1 MFIWWS
7 AFQGIRHGDF
17 TADIPVSLATAAA
30 IAIGQYSAAAV
41 VAVLLLIGGMLE
53 NFVAARA
60 GKALEAL
67 SKLLPDRVTVRK
79 AGRDIVVAL
88 EEVAAGDLLLIRS
101 GERIAVDGEVI
112 TGTASVNQSAITG
125 ESLPVE
131 KQPGDTVFAG
141 TLNEVGTVEVRATKV
156 GQETTL
162 GQIRRMVEEAQ
173 EQKAPI
179 ERLLNRY
186 AKFYTPTAVVL
197 GLLLWWWSGD
207 MMRAITMLIVFC
219 PCVMVLATP
228 TALVAS
234 IGNAALRG
242 SLVKK
247 GATIEALAKI
257 DTVIFDK
264 TGTLTVGQP
273 KLTQVIPLNGLEE
286 INILNLAAVAEKF
299 SEHPLG
305 RAIVQAAQARSLSIP
320 DPEEFEVMPGM
331 GVRAA
336 VNGSRLLL
344 GRPQLLVEQG
354 LLSADNLQVTAGE
367 QAAPGQTVV
376 AVAIGEEVTGLLT
389 LQDVLRPEAQAAVSQ
404 LHALGIRT
412 VLVTGDNWAT
422 ANQIAAELNISE
434 VYAETLPETKVKIVK
449 RLQSEGRKVAF
460 VGDGVND
467 GPALATADVGIAM
480 GLAGT
485 DVAIETAEIA
495 LLADDLSRLPHL
507 LTLSRQAIRAIKQN
521 LVFSLGVLAG
531 AVGLTIPGI
540 LTPVTGALLHELSSI
555 PVIANSARLIG
566 CENRPDSKRRKRNI
580 IRGKNMRMRTTL
592 ITSIALVSALL
603 GAIACTPPPIVTSL
617 PSTVRRVAVLPP
629 YQLGAAETRAATSSD
644 LLGLPART
652 IGDVL
657 AQQARARLAA
667 KGFEVI
673 EPSVVK
679 LATEDRVP
687 TSPKMAEQIM
697 ERRNLTRRP
706 CTSKYGAGSRRRMR
720 AG

>member
-1 MFIWWS
+1 MFTPAKDFCTTCARGVKGFTRHYRDFLLDPSTVFTLLSFSLLIIATVHNPKGLLSSGDPHETSAPFYLAAALVGSMFIWWS

-79 AGRDIVVAL
+79 EGKDITVAL
-88 EEVAAGDLLLIRS
+88 EKVAAGDRLLIRS
-101 GERIAVDGEVI
+101 GERVAVDGEVI

-173 EQKAPI
+173 EKKAPI
-179 ERLLNRY
+179 ERMLNRY
-186 AKFYTPTAVVL
+186 AKFYTPTAIVL

-257 DTVIFDK
+257 DTIIFDK

-286 INILNLAAVAEKF
+286 INILHLAAVAEKF

-305 RAIVQAAQARSLSIP
+305 RAIVQAAHARSLSIP
-320 DPEEFEVMPGM
+320 DPEEFEVMPGL
-331 GVRAA
+331 GVRAT
-336 VNGSRLLL
+336 VNGCRLLL
-344 GRPQLLVEQG
+344 GRPTLLVEQG
-354 LLSADNLQVTAGE
+354 FSAESLQTIACE
-367 QAAPGQTVV
+367 QAVPGQTVV
-376 AVAIGEEVTGLLT
+376 GVAIGAEVTGMLT
-389 LQDVLRPEAQAAVSQ
+389 LQDVLRPEARSAVRQ
-404 LHALGIRT
+404 LNALGIRIA
-412 VLVTGDNWAT
+412 LVTGDNWPT

-434 VYAETLPETKVKIVK
+434 VYAEVLPETKVEIVK
-449 RLQSEGRKVAF
+449 RLQSEGRRVAF

-480 GLAGT
+480 GIAGT

-495 LLADDLSRLPHL
+495 LLADDLAKLPHL
-507 LTLSRQAIRAIKQN
+507 LTLSKQAIRAIKQN
-521 LVFSLGVLAG
+521 LVFSLAVLAG

-540 LTPVTGALLHELSSI
+540 LNPVTGALLHELSSI

-566 CENRPDSKRRKRNI
+566 S
-580 IRGKNMRMRTTL
+580 RG
-592 ITSIALVSALL
+592 
-603 GAIACTPPPIVTSL
+603 
-617 PSTVRRVAVLPP
+617 
-629 YQLGAAETRAATSSD
+629 RA
-644 LLGLPART
+644 
-652 IGDVL
+652 
-657 AQQARARLAA
+657 
-667 KGFEVI
+667 
-673 EPSVVK
+673 
-679 LATEDRVP
+679 
-687 TSPKMAEQIM
+687 
-697 ERRNLTRRP
+697 
-706 CTSKYGAGSRRRMR
+706 
-720 AG
+720 

>member
-1 MFIWWS
+1 MRAQSQYFLKEERRMVLQAKDVCTTCARGVKLFTRRYHNFLIDPSTLFTLASLLLLIIAGVHNPKGLLSSGDPGETGAPLYLAAALVGSVFIWWS
-7 AFQGIRHGDF
+7 AFQGIRQGDF

-60 GKALEAL
+60 GRALEAL

-79 AGRDIVVAL
+79 EGTDITVAL
-88 EEVAAGDLLLIRS
+88 EEVTAGDLLLIRS

-131 KQPGDTVFAG
+131 KQPGDAVFAG

-162 GQIRRMVEEAQ
+162 GQIRRMVKEAQ
-173 EQKAPI
+173 EKKAPI
-179 ERLLNRY
+179 ERMLNRY
-186 AKFYTPTAVVL
+186 AKFYTPTAIVL

-242 SLVKK
+242 SLIKK

-273 KLTQVIPLNGLEE
+273 KLTRIIPLNGLEE
-286 INILNLAAVAEKF
+286 VSILGLAAVAEKF

-305 RAIVQAAQARSLSIP
+305 RAIVQAAQARNLSVP
-320 DPEEFEVMPGM
+320 DPAEFEVMPGL

-336 VNGSRLLL
+336 VNGRRLLL
-344 GRPQLLVEQG
+344 GRPQLLIEQG
-354 LLSADNLQVTAGE
+354 LRLAENLQVADGA
-367 QAAPGQTVV
+367 QALAGQTVV
-376 AVAIGEEVTGLLT
+376 GIAIGDEVTGT
-389 LQDVLRPEAQAAVSQ
+389 LSLEDVLRPEAQAAVSK
-404 LHALGIRT
+404 LNSLGIRT
-412 VLVTGDNWAT
+412 ILVTGDNWAT
-422 ANQIAAELNISE
+422 ANQIAAQLNIGE
-434 VYAETLPETKVKIVK
+434 VYAETLPQIKVEIVK
-449 RLQSEGRKVAF
+449 RLQAEGRTVAF

-480 GLAGT
+480 GIAGT

-495 LLADDLSRLPHL
+495 LLADDLAKLPHL
-507 LTLSRQAIRAIKQN
+507 LTLSRQAIRAIQQN

-540 LTPVTGALLHELSSI
+540 LNPVTGALLHELSSI

-566 CENRPDSKRRKRNI
+566 LRER
-580 IRGKNMRMRTTL
+580 
-592 ITSIALVSALL
+592 
-603 GAIACTPPPIVTSL
+603 AC
-617 PSTVRRVAVLPP
+617 
-629 YQLGAAETRAATSSD
+629 
-644 LLGLPART
+644 
-652 IGDVL
+652 
-657 AQQARARLAA
+657 
-667 KGFEVI
+667 
-673 EPSVVK
+673 
-679 LATEDRVP
+679 
-687 TSPKMAEQIM
+687 
-697 ERRNLTRRP
+697 
-706 CTSKYGAGSRRRMR
+706 
-720 AG
+720 